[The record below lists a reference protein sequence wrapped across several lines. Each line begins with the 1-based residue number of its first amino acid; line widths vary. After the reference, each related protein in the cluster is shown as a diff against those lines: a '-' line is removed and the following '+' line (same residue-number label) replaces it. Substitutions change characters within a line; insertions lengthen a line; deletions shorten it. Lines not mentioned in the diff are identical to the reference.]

1 MMRYFY
7 VLAVL
12 LWSVTSWG
20 AGLDRQ
26 TLDVLGQSLQRGT
39 TREKLLALSL
49 LPKPACHAPSTPE
62 SLLVLQAMGDADPLV
77 REMATYHVRSEIT
90 GVGTIADRLDD
101 GDYFPLSPD
110 NPDNRASVK
119 PGRRATRRGVCG
131 SPPLVE
137 ALLRAARDTSS
148 RVRMESAL
156 SLGFTGDPRNVPTLS
171 ALVRDPDPFV
181 RAAAGFALGEVRAKE
196 GAPAAAS
203 LATVRTGD
211 WRDFFARREALKALR
226 KIWVANFRRMVA
238 MGPEGNVFHE
248 QYDETLRTLAV
259 KTALGAVDDASVRRE
274 AYELLAEM
282 TALEAMVVLRT
293 GVTDPDPVVRLSATR
308 GLLRLARDRQAVGEC
323 ARSLSAASADRDP
336 RVRAA
341 AVRGLGGIAG
351 MQQRDIILRACDD
364 PDENVRLAAIEA
376 VRNDGA
382 PSLERLASALGGS
395 KEIRSAALVSLYR
408 VSRTEADFA
417 AVREKRR
424 PAAARPGRSYIWIR
438 PDPDRVGKERSAA
451 PKKVHASAARLHNDT
466 VVDRVVAAYP
476 GLSRDEKIYALE
488 VLSRFDNTHI
498 APFLVR
504 CGNDGDPV
512 AAVKAMEIA
521 LAYAPAASLRA
532 VAAKLA
538 SKNDNVSDAAYRL
551 LAGTEAD
558 FPVGGIIALA
568 EDPSPK
574 TRMRFFQLVKGLSDP
589 LLPPICLKG
598 LGDTDASVRLA
609 ASAFFQEHADP
620 RAVRP
625 LAAMLGRSRSET
637 SAAVRALAGQDASA
651 IEPLLAVVTEREG
664 TYELDDKIE
673 ALFGIVNFDRERT
686 VPALLAFLE
695 KSPDPDE
702 PVANNVIRALVGLE
716 ERRVVPFLLNCLN
729 QGKGKGSFA
738 ALALFQL
745 ADPSS
750 LQPLRAIIE
759 SPDEPL
765 ERRKAALF
773 AYANGGA
780 EATGY
785 LLAFAR
791 RSAELRQAAVEHL
804 QIQKP
809 EDLRIAAKIAGT
821 DPDGFR
827 DILPLIG
834 GASYRIHVER
844 TAGLLHDT
852 DPAMVRGAILLLRAT
867 GNPTALEP
875 LRGLTNAPDP
885 SVRELAAEAIR
896 SLEEKK
902 RTNPKVKPS
911 A

>member
-1 MMRYFY
+1 MMRYFF

-26 TLDVLGQSLQRGT
+26 TLDVLGKSLQRGT

-90 GVGTIADRLDD
+90 GEGTIADRLDD

-110 NPDNRASVK
+110 IPDSRASVK
-119 PGRRATRRGVCG
+119 PGRRATRRGVCA
-131 SPPLVE
+131 SQSLVE
-137 ALLRAARDTSS
+137 ALLRAARDTSP
-148 RVRMESAL
+148 RVRMEGVL
-156 SLGFTGDPRNVPTLS
+156 GLGFTGDARVVPTLS
-171 ALVRDPDPFV
+171 ARVQDPDPFV

-196 GAPAAAS
+196 GASAAAS
-203 LATVRTGD
+203 LAAVRTGD

-248 QYDETLRTLAV
+248 KYDETLRTLAV
-259 KTALGAVDDASVRRE
+259 TTALGAVDDASVRRE

-282 TALEAMVVLRT
+282 KAPEAMVVLRT
-293 GVTDPDPVVRLSATR
+293 GVTDPDPVVRVSATR
-308 GLLRLARDRQAVGEC
+308 ALLRLAGDRQACGEC
-323 ARSLSAASADRDP
+323 AKSLSAASADRDP

-341 AVRGLGGIAG
+341 AVRGLGRIAG
-351 MQQRDIILRACDD
+351 MQQGDIILKAFDD

-382 PSLERLASALGGS
+382 PSLERLASSLGGS
-395 KEIRSAALVSLYR
+395 KEIRSAALISLYR
-408 VSRTEADFA
+408 VTRTEVDFA
-417 AVREKRR
+417 AVRKKRR
-424 PAAARPGRSYIWIR
+424 PVAAGPGRSYIWIK
-438 PDPDRVGKERSAA
+438 PDPDRAGNERSAA
-451 PKKVHASAARLHNDT
+451 PKKVLPLPAMLHNNM
-466 VVDRVVAAYP
+466 VVDRVVAAYQ
-476 GLSRDEKIYALE
+476 GLSREEKIYALE
-488 VLSRFDNTHI
+488 VLSRFDNPNI

-504 CGNDGDPV
+504 CGNDGDTV

-521 LAYAPAASLRA
+521 RAYAPAASLRA
-532 VAAKLA
+532 VTAKLT
-538 SKNDNVSDAAYRL
+538 SKNDKVSDAAYRL

-558 FPVGGIIALA
+558 FPVGGIITLA
-568 EDPSPK
+568 EDPSPQ
-574 TRMRFFQLVKGLSDP
+574 TRRRFFELVKGLSDP

-598 LGDTDASVRLA
+598 LRDRDSSVRIA
-609 ASAFFQEHADP
+609 ASAFFRGHADP

-625 LAAMLGRSRSET
+625 LVAMLGRSRSET
-637 SAAVRALAGQDASA
+637 SAAVRALAGQNASA

-664 TYELDDKIE
+664 AYELNDKIE
-673 ALFGIVNFDRERT
+673 ALFGLVNFDRKRT
-686 VPALLAFLE
+686 VPALLAYLE
-695 KSPDPDE
+695 KSPGPDD
-702 PVANNVIRALVGLE
+702 PVANNVIRALVGLDE
-716 ERRVVPFLLNCLN
+716 HRVVPYLLNCLN
-729 QGKGKGSFA
+729 QGKGKGSFM

-745 ADPSS
+745 ADPST
-750 LQPLRAIIE
+750 LQPLRTIIE

-785 LLAFAR
+785 LLALAR
-791 RSAELRQAAVEHL
+791 RSAELRRAAVEHL

-809 EDLRIAAKIAGT
+809 EDLRIVAKIAGT
-821 DPDGFR
+821 DPDGYR
-827 DILPLIG
+827 DILTLIG
-834 GASYRIHVER
+834 GVSYRIHVER
-844 TAGLLHDT
+844 TAGLLQNT

-867 GNPTALEP
+867 GKPTALEP
-875 LRGLTNAPDP
+875 LRGLVNATDP
-885 SVRELAAEAIR
+885 SVRGLAAEAVR
-896 SLEEKK
+896 YLEEKE